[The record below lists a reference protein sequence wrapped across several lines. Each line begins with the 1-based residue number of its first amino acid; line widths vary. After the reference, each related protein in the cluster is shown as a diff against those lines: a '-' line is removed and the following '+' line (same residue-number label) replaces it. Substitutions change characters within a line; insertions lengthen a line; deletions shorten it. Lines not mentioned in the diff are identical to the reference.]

1 MSSLAETP
9 GQPSNITVF
18 ASSGRDQL
26 HMVQWES
33 PENMIKQVR
42 LTYTVVIEDLT
53 NPDGDRK
60 FEVCVCC
67 YYARA
72 VADVILCIRS
82 SECDRAE
89 NTG

>member
-1 MSSLAETP
+1 MPSLAETP

-18 ASSGRDQL
+18 ASSGRDRL
-26 HMVQWES
+26 HMVQWER
-33 PENMIKQVR
+33 PENMIEQVR

-53 NPDGDRK
+53 NPDGDRR
-60 FEVCVCC
+60 FTYHEVCVCC

-72 VADVILCIRS
+72 VADVLYIRS
-82 SECDRAE
+82 SECE